1 MTDTMIDFSMWMQSP
16 ADWGMLFLSALLI
29 GMSKTGIQ
37 GISLLAVP
45 LMAITFG
52 AKPSTGLI
60 LPILCVADLVAVLY
74 YRRIAEWKYVLKLL
88 PAALAGFVVA
98 LLVDNQIPPAEFKH
112 LMGGCLLVVLI
123 VMFWSEWKGKENNL
137 SACWWY
143 GPLFGL
149 LGGFTTMIGNAAG
162 PVMAIYLLSVKL
174 PKYSFVG
181 TNAWFFLV
189 INYLKIPVQLLAW
202 ENITISSLALD
213 ACAAPFVLLGG
224 LFGIILVNRLPEKGF
239 RYFTTA
245 VTCISVLMLLL

>member
-1 MTDTMIDFSMWMQSP
+1 MWIQSSS
-16 ADWGMLFLSALLI
+16 DWGMLFLSAILI

-45 LMAITFG
+45 LMAMTFG

-60 LPILCVADLVAVLY
+60 LPILCVADLIAVLY

-88 PAALAGFVVA
+88 PAALAGFAVA
-98 LLVDNQIPPAEFKH
+98 LLVDKHVPPTEFKH
-112 LMGGCLLVVLI
+112 LMGGCLGVVLL
-123 VMFWSEWKGKENNL
+123 VMLWSEWKGKGNRL
-137 SACWWY
+137 STRWWY

-162 PVMAIYLLSVKL
+162 PVMAIYLLSVKM

-189 INYLKIPVQLLAW
+189 INYLKSPFRYW
-202 ENITISSLALD
+202 RGTISRSHRSRWMPVPYLSSCWV
-213 ACAAPFVLLGG
+213 ACSASFWSSDCQKRDSAISRPPSPACRYLCCLYEIIG
-224 LFGIILVNRLPEKGF
+224 L
-239 RYFTTA
+239 
-245 VTCISVLMLLL
+245 

>member
-1 MTDTMIDFSMWMQSP
+1 MDFSLFIQSP
-16 ADWGMLFLSALLI
+16 AQWGMLFFSAFLI

-60 LPILCVADLVAVLY
+60 LPILCMADLVAVLY
-74 YRRIAEWKYVLKLL
+74 YRRIAEWKYVLRLL
-88 PAALAGFVVA
+88 PTALCGFAIA
-98 LLVDNQIPPAEFKH
+98 LLVDKLIPPAEFKR
-112 LMGGCLLVVLI
+112 LMGVCLLFVLL
-123 VMFWSEWKGKENNL
+123 VMFWSQWKGKENSL
-137 SACWWY
+137 SSRWWY

-162 PVMAIYLLSVKL
+162 PVMAIYLLSVKM

-189 INYLKIPVQLLAW
+189 INYLKLPVQAFAW
-202 ENITISSLALD
+202 GNITATSLMLD
-213 ACAAPFVLLGG
+213 ACTVPFVLIGGALG
-224 LFGIILVNRLPEKGF
+224 ILLVKRLPEKGF

-245 VTCISVLMLLL
+245 VTCVSVVMLLV